1 MIDALNRHFKVRV
14 EKNLSVF
21 LQFYKL
27 HLLRTSVSTLIG
39 KHKIHLEEHGAI
51 KNKFQ
56 MGYKV
61 SYPSDSSYRKAK

>member
-14 EKNLSVF
+14 EKNLSAF

-39 KHKIHLEEHGAI
+39 KHTIHLEEHGAI
-51 KNKFQ
+51 KFQ
-56 MGYKV
+56 MGDKV
-61 SYPSDSSYRKAK
+61 SNPCDGSYRKEN

>member
-1 MIDALNRHFKVRV
+1 MLFCG
-14 EKNLSVF
+14 F
-21 LQFYKL
+21 CKL

-56 MGYKV
+56 MGDKV
-61 SYPSDSSYRKAK
+61 SNPRDGSYRKTK

>member
-1 MIDALNRHFKVRV
+1 M
-14 EKNLSVF
+14 
-21 LQFYKL
+21 

-56 MGYKV
+56 MGDKCYAGNLLE
-61 SYPSDSSYRKAK
+61 DG

>member
-14 EKNLSVF
+14 EKNLSAF
-21 LQFYKL
+21 LRFCKL

-56 MGYKV
+56 MGDKV
-61 SYPSDSSYRKAK
+61 SNPRDGSYRKAK